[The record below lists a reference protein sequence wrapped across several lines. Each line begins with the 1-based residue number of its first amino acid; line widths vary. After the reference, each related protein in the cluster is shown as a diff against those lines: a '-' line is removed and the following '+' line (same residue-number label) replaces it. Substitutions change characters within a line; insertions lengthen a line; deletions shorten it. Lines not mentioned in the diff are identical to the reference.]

1 MKISI
6 TTLMVLLLLYM
17 SSLLC
22 AQDEELSDEEIEAI
36 AQRDMLEYMI
46 TYAPVRFDK
55 NLTVGDKVVYRSKYD
70 EESLNSVEVIK
81 DTVGAF
87 RIKEEFDGNIINYLI
102 SRETGELLDIKGY
115 DEEGRFNHPQ
125 MLSDSEKE
133 AVISKRAEKIAEL
146 QDTNLFTQSYKR
158 KEFRVRDN
166 NHICKVIESTN
177 NNREDIL
184 VSESVSRM
192 LPFMFGLELQ
202 LSYNVFDLER
212 SGLVDSNSVELIMTT
227 ER

>member
-1 MKISI
+1 M
-6 TTLMVLLLLYM
+6 
-17 SSLLC
+17 
-22 AQDEELSDEEIEAI
+22 
-36 AQRDMLEYMI
+36 
-46 TYAPVRFDK
+46 
-55 NLTVGDKVVYRSKYD
+55 
-70 EESLNSVEVIK
+70 EVIK

-87 RIKEEFDGNIINYLI
+87 WVKEEFEGNIINYLI

-125 MLSDSEKE
+125 MLNE
-133 AVISKRAEKIAEL
+133 AEREVLISKREEKITEL
-146 QDTNLFTQSYKR
+146 LDKNLFTPSTKR
-158 KEFRVRDN
+158 KEYRVRN
-166 NHICKVIESTN
+166 NNYNCKVIESTN

>member
-1 MKISI
+1 MRICM
-6 TTLMVLLLLYM
+6 TTFIILLLLFM

-22 AQDEELSDEEIEAI
+22 AQDEELTDEEIEAI

-46 TYAPVRFDK
+46 TYAPARFDK
-55 NLTVGDKVVYRSKYD
+55 NLQVGDKLVYQSKYGEQNLD
-70 EESLNSVEVIK
+70 TIEVIK
-81 DTVGAF
+81 DTLSAF
-87 RIKEEFDGNIINYLI
+87 WVKEEFEVNIINYLI
-102 SRETGELLDIKGY
+102 SRETRELLDIKGY

-125 MLSDSEKE
+125 MLNE
-133 AVISKRAEKIAEL
+133 AEREVLISKREEKITEL
-146 QDTNLFTQSYKR
+146 LDKNLFTPSTKR
-158 KEFRVRDN
+158 KEYRVRN
-166 NHICKVIESTN
+166 NNYNCKVIESTN

-212 SGLVDSNSVELIMTT
+212 SGLVNSNSVVLIMTE